1 MAYGSGLSAQ
11 VGYLAETTVGTAV
24 TVTKFVEFLTESI
37 TYSPTWLM
45 GEGLKAGQ
53 SYRRASR
60 VAQSRLSVAGDLE
73 IEHADRGGIGLLWRH
88 ALGSAFTAPVQIG
101 TTTAYQQIHIPST
114 SGKTGLG
121 LTVQVGRPQTDG
133 TVRPHTYS
141 GVKVVSWEFSCNDNE
156 IAKLKLTLDGWNE
169 ATATGLA
176 TASYT
181 ASTGVFSFEDA
192 STFTLGGTASTGGS
206 PALITV
212 TTGTTVSTLV
222 KGVTIT
228 GTTPLAT
235 ERFGLGN
242 AGVKKEQIDNGFPS
256 VQIKLDAEY
265 TSRTELYDLLRANT
279 TTALQLD
286 FSQGDAGTSNPFRLS
301 FIAPACKV
309 LEGAPTTSGPDLTQ
323 SSYTLE
329 AFDDGTNAPFQ
340 VRLVST
346 DTVL

>member
-1 MAYGSGLSAQ
+1 VAYGSGLSAQ
-11 VGYLAETTVGTAV
+11 FGVAAETTVGTAV
-24 TVTKFVEFLTESI
+24 TVTKFFEFLSESI
-37 TYSPTWLM
+37 AFTPTWLR

-53 SYRRASR
+53 AYSRVSR
-60 VAQSRLSVAGDLE
+60 VAQSRLMVGGDVE
-73 IEHADRGGIGLLWRH
+73 MEHADRGGMGLLWKH
-88 ALGSAFTAPVQIG
+88 AIGSSATAVQIG
-101 TTTAYQQIHIPST
+101 TTTAYQQIHIPGS
-114 SGKTGLG
+114 SGKVGLG
-121 LTVQVGRPQTDG
+121 LTAQVGRPQTDG

-141 GVKVVSWEFSCNDNE
+141 GVKIVGWEFSCSDNE

-169 ATATGLA
+169 ATGTALA
-176 TASYT
+176 SASYS
-181 ASTGVFSFEDA
+181 ASAGVFSFEDA

-206 PALITV
+206 PSMITI
-212 TTGTTVSTLV
+212 TTGTSVTTLV

-242 AGVKKEQIDNGFPS
+242 AGVKKEQLDNGFPT

-265 TSRTELYDLLRANT
+265 TSRTELYDLLKANT

-286 FSQGDAGTSNPFRLS
+286 FSQGDAGGTNPFRLS

-309 LEGAPTTSGPDLTQ
+309 LEGSPQVGGPDIVQQ
-323 SSYTLE
+323 SLTLE

-340 VRLVST
+340 VRIVST
-346 DTVL
+346 DTAL